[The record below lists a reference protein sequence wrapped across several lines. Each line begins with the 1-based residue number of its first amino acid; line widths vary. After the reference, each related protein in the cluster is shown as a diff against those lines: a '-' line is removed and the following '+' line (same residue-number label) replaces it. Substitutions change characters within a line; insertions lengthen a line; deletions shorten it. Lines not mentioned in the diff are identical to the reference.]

1 MMQTPFLATL
11 RTAATALALAST
23 PLFAQSQPTPPA
35 MDEAAVRAA
44 WADTTLA
51 CRKAVQETLVSYGFT
66 NGPVD
71 GLMGPATLEGIKRY
85 VAAGEELEW
94 NTVTRLGALGLIWH
108 MGSSEPSCDSDE
120 IQDL

>member
-1 MMQTPFLATL
+1 MQTPSFTTL
-11 RTAATALALAST
+11 RAAAAALALAST
-23 PLFAQSQPTPPA
+23 PFIAQAQTMAPV
-35 MDEAAVRAA
+35 MDEAVVRAA
-44 WADTTLA
+44 WDDTALA
-51 CRKAVQETLVSYGFT
+51 CRKAVQETLISYGFT

-85 VAAGEELEW
+85 VAAGEDLEW

-108 MGSSEPSCDSDE
+108 MGASEPSCDSDA